1 MSTYPVVFDDGS
13 KAMVPQEKLQ
23 GALKDGGKLAQAMQF
38 DDGSKAYVP
47 FDKVHDAVHDGGM
60 LIGDAPKAPAAPQM
74 QQSALGGLMGGP
86 TGDSTNS
93 NLPTPKGQM
102 AQQTTPSPA
111 VGALTLGG
119 TAALA
124 LGSGAEAALPTIAR
138 VAAKH
143 PIMSAMV
150 ASEAIKEARKIP
162 VAGRF
167 IPPMAEMAPFLFSG
181 GKGAPAAEAEAGTSA
196 AAGEE
201 AAAAP
206 EPVAPKPQTA
216 PIYRDATLNR
226 RNFPDNAGEDYGDLK
241 AATKDVVDSA
251 VPASANRGV
260 NLTTKAQIDMKL
272 RNGDVEG
279 AEQVLDQAAK
289 KANPSYTA
297 PDRPQIVPAT
307 QNIRENDAL
316 VSSAENASPK
326 QVRGY
331 REAQDD
337 AGVSQEMRANLD
349 THGYRAESEARR
361 EFIARNST
369 GTTKGEMAQQVTSK
383 TIDPATMS
391 LQEKLQAMLDA
402 AKAAKR

>member
-1 MSTYPVVFDDGS
+1 MSAASTALNPLVEKIRAKYPGAYDDMDDATLTKKVLAKYPQYS
-13 KAMVPQEKLQ
+13 DLAAPPMQQPVKPQELPMTGTEQAGANVAGGLVGAGDMLAK
-23 GALKDGGKLAQAMQF
+23 GALKVGNQLYESSTPHIAQQIYKKLNGQ
-38 DDGSKAYVP
+38 P
-47 FDKVHDAVHDGGM
+47 NELDKVPEHAVM
-60 LIGDAPKAPAAPQM
+60 TF
-74 QQSALGGLMGGP
+74 LGMGGVP
-86 TGDSTNS
+86 
-93 NLPTPKGQM
+93 
-102 AQQTTPSPA
+102 
-111 VGALTLGG
+111 
-119 TAALA
+119 
-124 LGSGAEAALPTIAR
+124 
-138 VAAKH
+138 
-143 PIMSAMV
+143 
-150 ASEAIKEARKIP
+150 
-162 VAGRF
+162 
-167 IPPMAEMAPFLFSG
+167 
-181 GKGAPAAEAEAGTSA
+181 EAEAGEA
-196 AAGEE
+196 AAVAPRAEQALPAE
-201 AAAAP
+201 AAAKAPEVAAPAPTADPVTDAAAAP
-206 EPVAPKPQTA
+206 SKLAPT
-216 PIYRDATLNR
+216 YRDATLNR

-369 GTTKGEMAQQVTSK
+369 GTTKGEMAQQVTTK
-383 TIDPATMS
+383 PVDPSS
-391 LQEKLQAMLDA
+391 LSLEEKLRIMLEAARA
-402 AKAAKR
+402 AKQ